1 MSLFT
6 HQHLELELWG
16 IFIGYKRRVLI
27 WWTVPLRP
35 IEKITMW
42 LHYCG
47 TTPSNLCLYKIHTH
61 ISFEQKPKSKNLFL
75 TRHSS
80 SLGVFYSI
88 HLQVVKRV
96 KMGVHSET
104 HWNVFRITTVATH
117 VPYKTKVSLS
127 KPHHVV
133 QIFDVFMI
141 PSWQI
146 YASHQLTNKNNWEL
160 FYLKLQSHLYAFKHQ
175 AFVPVED
182 LLCSKQYRRTII
194 FNSYIYNIKYPTF
207 WDIKGTNRNG
217 RNTINWLLLSQHVH
231 L

>member
-1 MSLFT
+1 MRYFHRLQKEGFN
-6 HQHLELELWG
+6 WG
-16 IFIGYKRRVLI
+16 GNIG
-27 WWTVPLRP
+27 WTVPLRP

-47 TTPSNLCLYKIHTH
+47 TTPSNLCLYKIHAH

-88 HLQVVKRV
+88 HLQVVKRM

-133 QIFDVFMI
+133 QIFDILWYLPDRYMPLI
-141 PSWQI
+141 SWQTKTTGN
-146 YASHQLTNKNNWEL
+146 YFTLSCSHTFMHSNIRHLCLWKICYVLNNTEELLFLTAT
-160 FYLKLQSHLYAFKHQ
+160 F
-175 AFVPVED
+175 
-182 LLCSKQYRRTII
+182 II
-194 FNSYIYNIKYPTF
+194 SNI
-207 WDIKGTNRNG
+207 
-217 RNTINWLLLSQHVH
+217 QHFGI
-231 L
+231 